1 MTKKKKYKRIE
12 PYVTRFPGLGECE
25 VRGESLKDGNLI
37 VYTTDEYSGHVRKD
51 SMFVVT
57 EGHVCHACG
66 SISFR
71 KYRPALD
78 GEE

>member
-1 MTKKKKYKRIE
+1 MTKKKKYKRIK
-12 PYVTRFPGLGECE
+12 PYVTRFPGLGECQ

-37 VYTTDEYSGHVRKD
+37 VCSEEIRGMDN
-51 SMFVVT
+51 MFVVT